1 MKDRDRRK
9 LHLTLTLIASI
20 AVAVGT
26 ALSITYVALGFLI
39 VYVRDNFSV
48 WNEKRKAENELN
60 KANGKDKKKNKKD
73 KKDKKKGPGILAYVK
88 AMLKKPKDELTNV
101 EVKTVVTST
110 VIPVKPIEF
119 NTISNTTPVKDEKPQ
134 AVAVDNS
141 KSSTSSYSSTEKAQP
156 QDHNADDDY
165 SGYKTT
171 SRFKGIKF

>member
-20 AVAVGT
+20 AVAIGT
-26 ALSITYVALGFLI
+26 TLSITYVALAFLI

-60 KANGKDKKKNKKD
+60 KANEKDKKKN
-73 KKDKKKGPGILAYVK
+73 KKDKKKGPGILAYIK
-88 AMLKKPKDELTNV
+88 AMLKKPKDEPTNV
-101 EVKTVVTST
+101 EVKTVATPT

-119 NTISNTTPVKDEKPQ
+119 NTISDTTPVKDEKPK

-141 KSSTSSYSSTEKAQP
+141 KSSTSSYSSAEKAQSIA
-156 QDHNADDDY
+156 HNADDDY